1 MTNGKFSKDSDFMV
15 LRESAQYA
23 VEVLEILSGNPSKSE
38 WGEIIINEY
47 LCIIKRALLVY
58 YSKSNVNQYKMVA
71 SKFLL
76 LLGIIIAR
84 MYNLFYL

>member
-15 LRESAQYA
+15 LRESVQYT

-84 MYNLFYL
+84 LYNLFYL